1 MSPRDQDAGG
11 REPAATTYN
20 LLFVCTGNTC
30 RSPMA
35 AAVARDAVAR
45 RGWRHVAVRS
55 AGLSALTGTPA
66 AENAVRV
73 VGERGLDLSGHEAR
87 ALTPELVE
95 WADLVLGMS
104 PSHLIGIADMGGA
117 EKAALLTDFV
127 DGPRLG
133 RPIEDPIGGD
143 TETYRRTLDQ
153 VTEAVEGIL
162 RRLEPILAP

>member
-1 MSPRDQDAGG
+1 MSQHEQPGASPQ
-11 REPAATTYN
+11 PTTYN

-35 AAVARDAVAR
+35 AAVACAAVER
-45 RGWRHVAVRS
+45 RGWRHVDVES
-55 AGLSALTGTPA
+55 AGLSALAGTPA
-66 AENAVRV
+66 AENAIRV
-73 VGERGLDLSGHEAR
+73 LAEEGLDLAGHEAR
-87 ALTPELVE
+87 PLTPELVD

-127 DGPRLG
+127 DGPGLG
-133 RPIEDPIGGD
+133 RTIEDPIGGD
-143 TETYRRTLDQ
+143 AETYRRTLAQ
-153 VTEAVEGIL
+153 VTEAVEGVL

>member
-1 MSPRDQDAGG
+1 MTPRDQDAGP
-11 REPAATTYN
+11 RTPATTYN

-45 RGWRHVAVRS
+45 RGWRHVAVQS
-55 AGLSALTGTPA
+55 AVLSALTGSPA

-73 VGERGLDLSGHEAR
+73 AGERGLDLTGHGAQP
-87 ALTPELVE
+87 LTPELVD

-127 DGPRLG
+127 DGPGLG
-133 RPIEDPIGGD
+133 RAIEDPIGGD
-143 TETYRRTLDQ
+143 ADTYRRTLAQ

-162 RRLEPILAP
+162 ERLEPILAP